1 MNENQNIRRSFLL
14 SGCLS
19 ETGLSDF
26 LHQNLTQAELE
37 QTSEHLRQCE
47 LCRFAVQGIDSNMD
61 VVEINRML
69 HRQID
74 VLLDNRLSEPNH
86 TTRPETKAE
95 TKPMLRYFK
104 RFRNIA
110 AVIPLAFLLG
120 SVLWL
125 TAALQIMDHR
135 ISGIHNPISDPAIRA
150 EVPKEIREFE
160 TQSETLS
167 PPVPKIAEFM
177 VVHEEIVLDEEIN
190 IEADE
195 EFVIEHQFTVPFVE
209 EKMAEEKE
217 VFIVVEEPPRFPGGH
232 DAMLR
237 FLAENIYYPQPARQ
251 EAIQGTV
258 YLTFLINTDGSV
270 DNASVLRGV
279 HWSLDE
285 EALRVIRAMPEW
297 IPGKQRGKHVNVQ
310 FTMPIRFALE

>member
-1 MNENQNIRRSFLL
+1 MAETKNIKRSFLP

-19 ETGLSDF
+19 ETGLSGF
-26 LHQNLTQAELE
+26 LHHKLSRAEME

-47 LCRFAVQGIDSNMD
+47 FCRIAVQGIDSD
-61 VVEINRML
+61 HDIVEINRML
-69 HRQID
+69 HQQID
-74 VLLDNRLSEPNH
+74 LLLDNKLSEPTH
-86 TTRPETKAE
+86 TNKPAIKAVP
-95 TKPMLRYFK
+95 KRMLSYVK

-110 AVIPLAFLLG
+110 AVLPLVFLLG

-125 TAALQIMDHR
+125 TAALQMMDHR
-135 ISGIHNPISDPAIRA
+135 ISGIHNPISDPAIHT
-150 EVPKEIREFE
+150 EVPKEIKEFE
-160 TQSETLS
+160 TQSQTLS
-167 PPVPKIAEFM
+167 PPVPQIAEFM
-177 VVHEEIVLDEEIN
+177 IIHEEIVLDEEIS

-195 EFVIEHQFTVPFVE
+195 EFVIEHQITVPFVE

-232 DAMLR
+232 DVMLR
-237 FLAENIYYPQPARQ
+237 FLAENIHYPQPARQ

-258 YLTFLINTDGSV
+258 YLTFVINSDGSV
-270 DNASVLRGV
+270 DNARVLRGV

-297 IPGKQRGKHVNVQ
+297 IPGEQRGKPVNVQ
-310 FTMPIRFALE
+310 FTMPIKFALE